1 VRRADIISGSLI
13 LLSGLVMIFVIVPQQ
28 IKSSSDYG
36 LDPAFFPLALVWLIV
51 LMGGLLVVTRIPQ
64 PADPPE
70 AEPVL
75 DRWNWGFVLVT
86 GVFLVLGFTAIKA
99 LGFVIAGSIMVAVL
113 MLALEWRNL
122 RWIEVIGIS
131 ALVPF
136 IIYWLLFNIFN
147 VQLPSGPL
155 LP

>member
-28 IKSSSDYG
+28 IKSSGEYG

-51 LMGGLLVVTRIPQ
+51 LMGALLVITRIPQ
-64 PADPPE
+64 AADPPA

-75 DRWNWGFVLVT
+75 DRWNWGFVLVA
-86 GVFLVLGFTAIKA
+86 GVFLVLGFIAIRT
-99 LGFVIAGSIMVAVL
+99 LGFVIAGTIMVAAL

-122 RWIEVIGIS
+122 RWIELIGIS
-131 ALVPF
+131 AVAPF